1 MNIGKIIGKNINELM
16 NENNVSQRKL
26 AEIINVTHPTIG
38 KYVTGE
44 QVIDSEKLMAVASYF
59 KVSFDYFFM
68 EEHKGLD
75 LLFRADKPNDNMSAT
90 DLNEINKKFEQYIDI
105 VDLGRMK
112 YVPQSCTLK
121 LDENKLNE
129 EDEKNIEKIS
139 MEMRRIFNVQDF
151 IPNNYFETI
160 QKSGINVIATEFS
173 NKAFFGA
180 SSYSPNEGSLI
191 FINTNKDIPEERQV
205 FTMIHE
211 LGHLLFHRN
220 EYKEVKY
227 NPLYKSGRTDINEKV
242 ANKFAGYFLLPECL
256 VKEYIESKNSDVN
269 MTEMKQYFKV
279 SLQSLY
285 MALYNYKL
293 ISKNQYNDFWKKL
306 QSNHLMTVEPNPL
319 PLLSIEEKNYRLISS
334 MKKLYADDE
343 ITVNR
348 ISEVLELD
356 LNKTRDIVKKWGASI
371 DQYEK
376 LG

>member
-1 MNIGKIIGKNINELM
+1 
-16 NENNVSQRKL
+16 
-26 AEIINVTHPTIG
+26 
-38 KYVTGE
+38 
-44 QVIDSEKLMAVASYF
+44 
-59 KVSFDYFFM
+59 
-68 EEHKGLD
+68 
-75 LLFRADKPNDNMSAT
+75 
-90 DLNEINKKFEQYIDI
+90 
-105 VDLGRMK
+105 
-112 YVPQSCTLK
+112 
-121 LDENKLNE
+121 
-129 EDEKNIEKIS
+129 
-139 MEMRRIFNVQDF
+139 
-151 IPNNYFETI
+151 
-160 QKSGINVIATEFS
+160 
-173 NKAFFGA
+173 
-180 SSYSPNEGSLI
+180 
-191 FINTNKDIPEERQV
+191 
-205 FTMIHE
+205 MIHE